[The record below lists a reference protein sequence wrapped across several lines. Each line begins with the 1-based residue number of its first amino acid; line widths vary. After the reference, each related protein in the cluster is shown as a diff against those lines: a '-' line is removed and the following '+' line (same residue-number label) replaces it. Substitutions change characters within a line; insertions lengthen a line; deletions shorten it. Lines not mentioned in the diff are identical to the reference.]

1 MTLQNN
7 ITWISDLY
15 RLGQRA
21 DGEGLRVYQAL
32 LEHIVGGF
40 EGKSGS
46 LALVN
51 QGGLVIVAGIDLPP
65 GVVGQRINIGVGVM
79 GWVAQQQQA
88 LLLAGD
94 VASDPRFSL
103 PPRRDPN
110 RVPTSSICW
119 PVLVEDTLVG
129 ALSVNRGAGMADF
142 NDTDLVT
149 GAQILSLVGIVLANI
164 HLRIKERK
172 RIAELTKIN
181 TELKQ
186 VQAQLLQSEKMASI
200 GSMAAGVA
208 HEINNPIGYVFS
220 NLGTLERYVSD
231 MLSILDD
238 YAALEEACT
247 PDHPALATVVQHKQ
261 TMDLA
266 FLREDIAALMHES
279 KEGITRVKKIVQ
291 DLKEFSHKSSDE
303 EDWQVADLHKGLES
317 TINIVW
323 NELKYKCE
331 VKREYGTLPEIECLP
346 TQLNQVFM
354 NMLVNAGQAIE
365 TKGTI
370 TVRTITEDGYAHISI
385 SDTGKGIAPENV
397 QRIFDPF
404 FTTKA
409 VGEGTGLGLSLSYG
423 IVQKHNG
430 RIEVESAIGVG
441 TTFHIWIPLQRVAQA
456 QAA

>member
-1 MTLQNN
+1 MSLKGN
-7 ITWISDLY
+7 IAWISNLY
-15 RLGQRA
+15 RLGQQA
-21 DGEGLRVYQAL
+21 DGEGLKMYQAL
-32 LEHIVGGF
+32 LEHIVAGF

-46 LALVN
+46 LSLMN
-51 QGGLVIVAGIDLPP
+51 QGELVIVAGIDLPP
-65 GVVGQRINIGVGVM
+65 GVVGQRIKLGAGVM
-79 GWVAQQQQA
+79 GWVAEQQQP

-94 VASDPRFSL
+94 VASDARFTL
-103 PPRRDPN
+103 PPKRDAK
-110 RVPTSSICW
+110 RVPTSSLCW
-119 PVLVEDTLVG
+119 PVLVDDKLVG
-129 ALSVNRGAGMADF
+129 ALSVNRAAGMADF
-142 NDTDLVT
+142 TETDLET
-149 GAQILSLVGIVLANI
+149 GAGILSLVGIVLANI
-164 HLRIKERK
+164 HLRLKERK

-220 NLGTLERYVSD
+220 NLGTLERYVAD
-231 MLSILDD
+231 LLAILDD
-238 YAALEEACT
+238 YADLETQCPA
-247 PDHPALATVVQHKQ
+247 DSPALIHVAQHKQ
-261 TMDLA
+261 QMDLA
-266 FLREDIAALMHES
+266 FLREDIASLMSES
-279 KEGITRVKKIVQ
+279 KEGIARVKKIVQ

-303 EDWQVADLHKGLES
+303 EDWQVVDLHKGLES

-331 VKREYGTLPEIECLP
+331 LQRNYGALPEIECLP
-346 TQLNQVFM
+346 SQLNQVLM
-354 NMLVNAGQAIE
+354 NLLVNAGQAIE
-365 TKGTI
+365 TKGVI
-370 TVRTITEDGYAHISI
+370 TVGTRVEGEFACISV

-430 RIEVESAIGVG
+430 RIEVESTLGKG
-441 TTFHIWIPLQRVAQA
+441 TTFHIWIPLQRTSQA

>member
-1 MTLQNN
+1 MSLLHN
-7 ITWISDLY
+7 IAWISDLY
-15 RLGQRA
+15 RLGQHTE
-21 DGEGLRVYQAL
+21 GEGLRIYQAV
-32 LEHIVGGF
+32 LEHIVKGF

-46 LALVN
+46 LSLMN
-51 QGGLVIVAGIDLPP
+51 QGELVIVAGIDLPP
-65 GVVGQRINIGVGVM
+65 GVIGQRIALGAGVM
-79 GWVAQQQQA
+79 GWVAQQQQP

-94 VASDPRFSL
+94 VASDARFSL
-103 PPRRDPN
+103 PPKRDVK
-110 RVPTSSICW
+110 RVPTSSLCW
-119 PVLVEDTLVG
+119 PVLVDDKLVG
-129 ALSVNRGAGMADF
+129 ALSVNRAAGMADF
-142 NDTDLVT
+142 NDADLEK
-149 GAQILSLVGIVLANI
+149 GASILSLVGIVLANI
-164 HLRIKERK
+164 RLRLKERK

-220 NLGTLERYVSD
+220 NMGTLERYVAD
-231 MLSILDD
+231 LLTILDD
-238 YAALEEACT
+238 YSALEAQCL
-247 PDHPALATVVQHKQ
+247 PDSPALARVLQHKRDI
-261 TMDLA
+261 DLT
-266 FLREDIAALMHES
+266 FLREDIAALMSES
-279 KEGITRVKKIVQ
+279 KEGIARVKKIVQ

-303 EDWQVADLHKGLES
+303 EDWEVADVHKGLES

-331 VKREYGTLPEIECLP
+331 VKREYGDLPEIECLP
-346 TQLNQVFM
+346 SQLNQVFM

-365 TKGTI
+365 TKGVITI
-370 TVRTITEDGYAHISI
+370 RTAVEGSVAHISI
-385 SDTGKGIAPENV
+385 SDTGKGISPENL
-397 QRIFDPF
+397 QRVFDPF

-430 RIEVESAIGVG
+430 RIEVTSEVGVG
-441 TTFHIWIPLQRVAQA
+441 TSFHIWLPVRRANQA